1 MDDEFK
7 FLTRNK
13 RKSQTKGEYKGMS
26 IEERAME
33 VAEDA
38 VCAPKFNMMSAVCD
52 VADEL
57 KAVIGIDALDYTM
70 IAWDALEC
78 ALGEKE
84 AIAAPV

>member
-1 MDDEFK
+1 
-7 FLTRNK
+7 
-13 RKSQTKGEYKGMS
+13 MS

-38 VCAPKFNMMSAVCD
+38 VRAPKFDMMSAVCD

-70 IAWDALEC
+70 IAWDALER
-78 ALGEKE
+78 ALGERE
-84 AIAAPV
+84 AVSASA